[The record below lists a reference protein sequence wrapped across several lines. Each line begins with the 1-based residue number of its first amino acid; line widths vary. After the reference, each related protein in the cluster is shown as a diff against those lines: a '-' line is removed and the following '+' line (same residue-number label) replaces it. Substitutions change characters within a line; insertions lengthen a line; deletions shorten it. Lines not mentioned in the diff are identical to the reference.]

1 MSVTNRKR
9 KAVTIWESGSGFVTS
24 VKGLAVKSIH
34 TAPSKGAL
42 FMKKYLAL
50 LVLMAGFC
58 TAAQADVWKWVDAQG
73 KTHFVDTN
81 TPIYTWVDESG
92 DIHYSDTPDHED
104 AVSVELVWISNGS
117 LADVQGA
124 EDKAGSGYAYPGET
138 PEERAERE
146 KAEAYYCKRATEI
159 YESYVNAPRLYK
171 TNDSGERE
179 YLSKEDAARTI
190 AETRAQKEEL
200 CR

>member
-1 MSVTNRKR
+1 MNKILV
-9 KAVTIWESGSGFVTS
+9 I
-24 VKGLAVKSIH
+24 
-34 TAPSKGAL
+34 
-42 FMKKYLAL
+42 
-50 LVLMAGFC
+50 LVLLAGC
-58 TAAQADVWKWVDAQG
+58 SAVAQADVWKWVDADG
-73 KTHFVDTN
+73 KTHFVDTS

-104 AVSVELVWISNGS
+104 AVSVELVWVSSGS
-117 LADVQGA
+117 LADV
-124 EDKAGSGYAYPGET
+124 EDDDGSGSGAAYPGET
-138 PEERAERE
+138 PAERAERE

-179 YLSKEDAARTI
+179 YLSKEDAAKTI
-190 AETRAQKEEL
+190 AETRAQKDEL

>member
-1 MSVTNRKR
+1 
-9 KAVTIWESGSGFVTS
+9 
-24 VKGLAVKSIH
+24 
-34 TAPSKGAL
+34 
-42 FMKKYLAL
+42 MKKYLAIVI
-50 LVLMAGFC
+50 VLTGFC
-58 TAAQADVWKWVDAQG
+58 AAAQADVWKWVDAQG

-104 AVSVELVWISNGS
+104 AVSVELVWVSSGS
-117 LADVQGA
+117 LAELDSRD
-124 EDKAGSGYAYPGET
+124 ESGSGYAYPGET

-171 TNDSGERE
+171 TDEAGERQ
-179 YLSKEDAARTI
+179 YLSKEEAARTI